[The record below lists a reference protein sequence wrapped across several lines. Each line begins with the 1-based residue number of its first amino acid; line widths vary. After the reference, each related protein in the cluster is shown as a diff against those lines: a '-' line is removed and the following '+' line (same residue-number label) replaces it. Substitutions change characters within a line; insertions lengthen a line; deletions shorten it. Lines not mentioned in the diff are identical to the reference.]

1 MFSDEM
7 IKKLVDD
14 AKSVWPANW
23 PEIEEM
29 FNKCCFSASVD
40 VIMRKFQLFQKKN
53 DFETMDSINQK
64 VKIFDDAMYV
74 FTKMLDILCEE
85 KVLEKKDNGY
95 ICINDDPEIESPT
108 EALVIATRKI
118 PSEGAPFQWLARG
131 IGGLYDFIRGRLYGE
146 EVMFGPY
153 SDFTLTEEVYFNSNV
168 YGFWSIL
175 AGKTVKRIIEEEYKK
190 KISILEIGAGTGN
203 GTFNVFENTENVTDK
218 FEKYIFTDVNKN
230 FLRKA
235 KKSDYFSKFDF
246 IEYKELDATKDILEQ
261 GFEENMVD
269 IVLAVNVLHASDNLL
284 EGCKTAYKLVREGG
298 YVVLGE
304 IAPPQGGLYRYM
316 ELTFGLLAS
325 YYKYNDIAERPD
337 CPIIRPDKWIE
348 VFKKAGFKDVIAMP
362 HDRLE
367 GCDRGGVVI
376 ARK

>member
-1 MFSDEM
+1 MFSDGT

-29 FNKCCFSASVD
+29 FDRCSFSASVD
-40 VIMRKFQLFQKKN
+40 IIMKKFQLFQKKD
-53 DFETMDSINQK
+53 DFETIDSIDK
-64 VKIFDDAMYV
+64 KIKIFDDAKYV

-85 KVLEKKDNGY
+85 KVLAKKDNGY
-95 ICINDDPEIESPT
+95 ICINDDPEIESPA

-118 PSEGAPFQWLARG
+118 PSEGAPFQWLSRG
-131 IGGLYDFIRGRLYGE
+131 IGGLYDFICGRLYGE

-175 AGKTVKRIIEEEYKK
+175 AGKTVKRLIEELHDR
-190 KISILEIGAGTGN
+190 KITILEIGAGTGN
-203 GTFNVFENTENVTDK
+203 GTFNVFENTENVNDK

-261 GFEENMVD
+261 GFEKNMVD

-284 EGCKTAYKLVREGG
+284 EGCKTAYKLVKEGG

-304 IAPPQGGLYRYM
+304 IAPPPDGLYRYM

-325 YYKYNDIAERPD
+325 YNKYNDIEERPD

-348 VFKKAGFKDVIAMP
+348 VFKKAGFKDVIAIP
-362 HDRLE
+362 HNRLE

-376 ARK
+376 AKK